1 MIFNKKDD
9 AAPVVMI
16 HNYVDAFFPLNEEEP
31 DGDPIPKFRIGD
43 RILVQRPSII
53 NPSRGYYPHGEYIV
67 KNIDFSICRMTLWN
81 PILGQFD
88 LSDYRT
94 GIKTHG
100 VLYKLPIIAEESKPK
115 PKATK
120 AQGPIDPNKPRRGRP
135 PGSKNKKHKG
145 GTIRPK
151 KKVDNS

>member
-16 HNYVDAFFPLNEEEP
+16 HDYIDAFLPPSDIDP
-31 DGDPIPKFRIGD
+31 DGDPIPNFRIGD
-43 RILVQRPSII
+43 RILMQRPSII
-53 NPSRGYYPHGEYIV
+53 FPNRGYFPHEEYIV
-67 KNIDFSICRMTLWN
+67 HNIDFSICRMTLWN
-81 PILGQFD
+81 PNLGQFD
-88 LSDYRT
+88 LTDYRT

-100 VLYKLPIIAEESKPK
+100 VLYKLPIKIEKPK
-115 PKATK
+115 PKVQAK
-120 AQGPIDPNKPRRGRP
+120 AEVPVDPSKPRRGRP

-145 GTIRPK
+145 GTIKIK